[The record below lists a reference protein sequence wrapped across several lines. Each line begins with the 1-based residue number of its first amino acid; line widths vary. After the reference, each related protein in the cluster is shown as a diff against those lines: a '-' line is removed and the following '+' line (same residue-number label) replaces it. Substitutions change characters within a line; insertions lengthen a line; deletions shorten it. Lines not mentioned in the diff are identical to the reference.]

1 MEKTNNENISPS
13 IEFNVERV
21 AKVLFALKD
30 EDDLLHLQEDDFKLL
45 DREGNLTINY
55 DENIFIQFAKG
66 GAGGFGSNELI
77 RQFFPEE
84 FKDNLSFFM
93 KIAESLSDF
102 KEVFLELASE
112 KILNSKNFVKAII
125 QNCGSHYEPVLK
137 YFPKEICKNKDI
149 VLSAVEK
156 NGNNLK
162 YASDE
167 LKKDREV
174 VLAAIVPVLPFE
186 TLTANEAMKYADKS
200 FLSDFEIARVAVA
213 SSGNSLQYFADEI
226 RQDKDIVSI
235 AVNNSS
241 GALEFADKSLLSDK
255 DFILSLP
262 NKIYIPV
269 RGNDNAFSILGDKL
283 KKDHDIVTKAI
294 AMDCNLYQDLPK
306 NLKEDSLI
314 FTEALKDTSFASRKS
329 LPLMVENAPSIITQ
343 DIDTCQKIIS
353 KDLSFFE
360 YLPKSIQSNKQIISF
375 WSKLETKNYSELDEK
390 DLIIFLSFISR
401 DQKSW
406 FRENEETTAQTLKK
420 INTIE
425 GAKSIVTYLGDLESD
440 VFQNLDAKL
449 LTNEEVLNA
458 AVNAKPTYTKAP
470 SIMEYIV
477 SNIQEIYNRRE
488 YIEKVLRKYGSLMEF
503 LPDNLKNDK
512 VLAEIAIKQDYSCFK
527 YLSEELKDN
536 DQIINCLVL
545 ALLQKKIESS
555 SNSFYGD
562 ILEFASNRIKENIE
576 FAEKMSNYGYVM
588 KEFKNDKNIV
598 MNALEHNSYAKFG
611 DIWDFDIAQ
620 IANISRFN
628 LDNDNVKH
636 IVNNKEMMGMQLILA
651 INSSSNLVE
660 DTKPYFD
667 KLNYDWITDNNIG
680 VEDEYG
686 YGYDY

>member
-1 MEKTNNENISPS
+1 MEKTDNENKSPL

-45 DREGNLTINY
+45 DREGNLTSNY

-93 KIAESLSDF
+93 KIAESMSDF

-112 KILNSKNFVKAII
+112 KILNNKNFAKTII
-125 QNCGSHYEPVLK
+125 SNCKVFSLK
-137 YFPKEICKNKDI
+137 YFSEEIRSNKEI
-149 VLSAVEK
+149 VLIAVSK
-156 NGNNLK
+156 NGNELK
-162 YASDE
+162 HTQDE

-174 VLAAIVPVLPFE
+174 VLAAIKTPKVDLF
-186 TLTANEAMKYADKS
+186 ANEAIKYADKS
-200 FLSDFEIARVAVA
+200 FLSDFEIARVVA
-213 SSGNSLQYFADEI
+213 TFSGNSLQYFADEI

-235 AVNNSS
+235 AVNNSP
-241 GALEFADKSLLSDK
+241 GALDFADKSLLSDK

-262 NKIYIPV
+262 SKVY
-269 RGNDNAFSILGDKL
+269 RADGSKFRAFIILGDKL

-306 NLKEDSLI
+306 NLKEDLLI

-343 DIDTCQKIIS
+343 DIDTCKQIIS

-375 WSKLETKNYSELDEK
+375 WSKLESKNYSDLDEK
-390 DLIIFLSFISR
+390 DLIIFLSFITR
-401 DQKSW
+401 DQKRW
-406 FRENEETTAQTLKK
+406 FGKNEETTAQTLKK

-440 VFQNLDAKL
+440 VFQNLDVKL
-449 LTNEEVLNA
+449 LANEEVLNA
-458 AVNAKPTYTKAP
+458 AVNAKATYNNAP

-477 SNIQEIYNRRE
+477 STILEIYENSE
-488 YIEKVLRKYGSLMEF
+488 YIEKVLMKYPKLMEF
-503 LPDNLKNDK
+503 LPDNFKNDK
-512 VLAEIAIKQDYSCFK
+512 VLAEIAIKQDYNCFK
-527 YLSEELKDN
+527 HLSEGLKDD

-545 ALLQKKIESS
+545 ALLQYKSESS
-555 SNSFYGD
+555 SNSFNGD
-562 ILEFASNRIKENIE
+562 ILEFASNRIKDNLE
-576 FAEKMSNYGYVM
+576 FAEKMGNYGYVM
-588 KEFKNDKNIV
+588 KEFNNDKNIV
-598 MNALEHNSYAKFG
+598 MNALKHNTYLEFG
-611 DIWDFDIAQ
+611 YIWDFDIAQ
-620 IANISRFN
+620 IAQISVYD

-636 IVNNKEMMGMQLILA
+636 IVDNEEMMGMQLILA

-680 VEDEYG
+680 VEEEY
-686 YGYDY
+686 YDNY

>member
-1 MEKTNNENISPS
+1 MEKTDNENKSPL

-45 DREGNLTINY
+45 DREGNLTSNY

-93 KIAESLSDF
+93 KIAESMSDF

-112 KILNSKNFVKAII
+112 KILNNKNFAKTII
-125 QNCGSHYEPVLK
+125 SNCKVFSLK
-137 YFPKEICKNKDI
+137 YFSEEIRSNKEI
-149 VLSAVEK
+149 VLIAVSK
-156 NGNNLK
+156 NGNELK
-162 YASDE
+162 HTQDE

-174 VLAAIVPVLPFE
+174 VLAAIKTPQVDLF
-186 TLTANEAMKYADKS
+186 ANEAIKYADKS
-200 FLSDFEIARVAVA
+200 FLSDFEIARVAA
-213 SSGNSLQYFADEI
+213 AFSGNSLQYFADEI

-235 AVNNSS
+235 AVNNSP
-241 GALEFADKSLLSDK
+241 GALDFADKSLLSDK

-262 NKIYIPV
+262 SKVY
-269 RGNDNAFSILGDKL
+269 RADGSKFRAFIILGDKL

-306 NLKEDSLI
+306 NLKEDLLI

-343 DIDTCQKIIS
+343 DIDTCKQIIS

-360 YLPKSIQSNKQIISF
+360 YLPKSIQSNKQIILF
-375 WSKLETKNYSELDEK
+375 WSKLESKNYSDLDEK
-390 DLIIFLSFISR
+390 DLIIFLSFITR
-401 DQKSW
+401 DQKRW
-406 FRENEETTAQTLKK
+406 FGKNEETTAQTLKK

-440 VFQNLDAKL
+440 VFQNLDVKL
-449 LTNEEVLNA
+449 LANEEVLNA
-458 AVNAKPTYTKAP
+458 AVNAKATYNNAP

-477 SNIQEIYNRRE
+477 STILEIYENSE
-488 YIEKVLRKYGSLMEF
+488 YIEKVLMKYPKLMEF
-503 LPDNLKNDK
+503 LPDNFKNDK
-512 VLAEIAIKQDYSCFK
+512 VLAEIAIKQDYNCFK
-527 YLSEELKDN
+527 HLSEGLKDD

-545 ALLQKKIESS
+545 ALLQYKSESS
-555 SNSFYGD
+555 SNSFNGD
-562 ILEFASNRIKENIE
+562 ILEFASNRIKDNLE
-576 FAEKMSNYGYVM
+576 FAEKMGNYGYVM
-588 KEFKNDKNIV
+588 KEFNNDKNIV
-598 MNALEHNSYAKFG
+598 MNALKHNTYLEFG
-611 DIWDFDIAQ
+611 YIWDFDIAQ
-620 IANISRFN
+620 IAQISVYD

-636 IVNNKEMMGMQLILA
+636 IVDNEEMMGMQLILA

-680 VEDEYG
+680 VEEEY
-686 YGYDY
+686 YDNY

>member
-1 MEKTNNENISPS
+1 MEKTDNENKSPL

-45 DREGNLTINY
+45 DREGNLTSNY

-93 KIAESLSDF
+93 KIAESMSDF

-112 KILNSKNFVKAII
+112 KILNNKNFAKTII
-125 QNCGSHYEPVLK
+125 SNCKVFSLK
-137 YFPKEICKNKDI
+137 YFSEEIRSNKEI
-149 VLSAVEK
+149 VLIAVSK
-156 NGNNLK
+156 NGNELK
-162 YASDE
+162 HTQDE

-174 VLAAIVPVLPFE
+174 VLAAIKTPKVDLF
-186 TLTANEAMKYADKS
+186 ANEAIKYADKS
-200 FLSDFEIARVAVA
+200 FLSDFEIARVAA
-213 SSGNSLQYFADEI
+213 AFSGNSLQYFADEI

-235 AVNNSS
+235 AVNNSP
-241 GALEFADKSLLSDK
+241 GALDFADKSLLSDK

-262 NKIYIPV
+262 SKVY
-269 RGNDNAFSILGDKL
+269 RADGSKFRAFIILGDKL

-294 AMDCNLYQDLPK
+294 AMDCDLYQDLPK
-306 NLKEDSLI
+306 NLKEDLLI

-343 DIDTCQKIIS
+343 DIDTCKQIIS

-360 YLPKSIQSNKQIISF
+360 YLPKSIQSNKQIILF
-375 WSKLETKNYSELDEK
+375 WSKLESKNYSDLDEK
-390 DLIIFLSFISR
+390 DLIIFLSFITR
-401 DQKSW
+401 DQKRW
-406 FRENEETTAQTLKK
+406 FGKNEETTAQTLKK

-440 VFQNLDAKL
+440 VFQNLDVKL
-449 LTNEEVLNA
+449 LANEEVLNA
-458 AVNAKPTYTKAP
+458 AVNAKATYNNAP

-477 SNIQEIYNRRE
+477 STILEIYENSE
-488 YIEKVLRKYGSLMEF
+488 YIEKVLMKYPKLMEF
-503 LPDNLKNDK
+503 LPDNFKNDK
-512 VLAEIAIKQDYSCFK
+512 VLAEIAIKQDYNCFK
-527 YLSEELKDN
+527 HLSEGLKDD

-545 ALLQKKIESS
+545 ALLQYKSESS
-555 SNSFYGD
+555 SNSFNGD
-562 ILEFASNRIKENIE
+562 ILEFASNRIKDNLE
-576 FAEKMSNYGYVM
+576 FAEKMGNYGYVM
-588 KEFKNDKNIV
+588 KEFNNDKNIV
-598 MNALEHNSYAKFG
+598 MNALKHNTYLEFG
-611 DIWDFDIAQ
+611 YIWDFDIAQ
-620 IANISRFN
+620 IAQISVYD

-636 IVNNKEMMGMQLILA
+636 IVDNEEMMGMQLILA

-680 VEDEYG
+680 VEEEY
-686 YGYDY
+686 YDNY

>member
-1 MEKTNNENISPS
+1 MEKTDNENKSPL

-45 DREGNLTINY
+45 DREGNLTSNY

-93 KIAESLSDF
+93 KIAESMSDF

-112 KILNSKNFVKAII
+112 KILNNKNFAKTII
-125 QNCGSHYEPVLK
+125 SNCKVFSLK
-137 YFPKEICKNKDI
+137 YFSEEIRSNKEI
-149 VLSAVEK
+149 VLIAVSK
-156 NGNNLK
+156 NGNELK
-162 YASDE
+162 HTQDE

-174 VLAAIVPVLPFE
+174 VLAAIKTPKVDLF
-186 TLTANEAMKYADKS
+186 ANEAIKYADKS
-200 FLSDFEIARVAVA
+200 FLSDFEIARVVA
-213 SSGNSLQYFADEI
+213 TFSGNSLQYFADEI

-235 AVNNSS
+235 AVNNSP
-241 GALEFADKSLLSDK
+241 GALDFADKSLLSDK

-262 NKIYIPV
+262 SKVY
-269 RGNDNAFSILGDKL
+269 RADGSKFRAFIILGDKL

-306 NLKEDSLI
+306 NLKEDLLI

-343 DIDTCQKIIS
+343 DIDTCKQIIS

-375 WSKLETKNYSELDEK
+375 WSKLESKNYSDLDEK
-390 DLIIFLSFISR
+390 DLIIFLSFITR
-401 DQKSW
+401 DQKRW
-406 FRENEETTAQTLKK
+406 FGKNEETTAQTLKK

-440 VFQNLDAKL
+440 VFQNLDVKL
-449 LTNEEVLNA
+449 LANEEVLNA
-458 AVNAKPTYTKAP
+458 AVNAKATYNNAP

-477 SNIQEIYNRRE
+477 STILEIYENSE
-488 YIEKVLRKYGSLMEF
+488 YIEKVLMKYPKLMEF
-503 LPDNLKNDK
+503 LPDNFKNDK
-512 VLAEIAIKQDYSCFK
+512 VLAEIAIKQDYNCFK
-527 YLSEELKDN
+527 HLSEGLKDD

-545 ALLQKKIESS
+545 ALLQYKSESS
-555 SNSFYGD
+555 SNSFNGD
-562 ILEFASNRIKENIE
+562 ILEFASNRIKENLE
-576 FAEKMSNYGYVM
+576 FAEKMGNYGYVM
-588 KEFKNDKNIV
+588 KEFNNDKNIV
-598 MNALEHNSYAKFG
+598 MNALKHNTYLEFG
-611 DIWDFDIAQ
+611 YIWDFDIAQ
-620 IANISRFN
+620 IAQISVYD

-636 IVNNKEMMGMQLILA
+636 IVDNEEMMGMQLILA

-680 VEDEYG
+680 VEEEY
-686 YGYDY
+686 YDNY

>member
-1 MEKTNNENISPS
+1 MKKDNGNITPL

-45 DREGNLTINY
+45 DREGNLTSNY

-93 KIAESLSDF
+93 KIAESMSDF

-112 KILNSKNFVKAII
+112 KILNNKNFAKTII
-125 QNCGSHYEPVLK
+125 SNCKVFSLK
-137 YFPKEICKNKDI
+137 YFSEEIRSNKEI
-149 VLSAVEK
+149 VLIAVSK
-156 NGNNLK
+156 NGNELK
-162 YASDE
+162 HTQDE

-174 VLAAIVPVLPFE
+174 VLAAIKTPQVDLF
-186 TLTANEAMKYADKS
+186 ANEAIKYADKS
-200 FLSDFEIARVAVA
+200 FLSDFEIARVVA
-213 SSGNSLQYFADEI
+213 TFSGNSLQYFADEI

-235 AVNNSS
+235 AVNNSP

-262 NKIYIPV
+262 SKVY
-269 RGNDNAFSILGDKL
+269 RADGSKFRAFIILGDKL

-306 NLKEDSLI
+306 NLKEDLLI

-343 DIDTCQKIIS
+343 DIDTCKKIIS

-360 YLPKSIQSNKQIISF
+360 YLPKNMQSNKEIISF

-406 FRENEETTAQTLKK
+406 FRKNEETTAQTLKK

-425 GAKSIVTYLGDLESD
+425 GAKSIVTYLGDLEPD
-440 VFQNLDAKL
+440 VFQNLDTKL

-477 SNIQEIYNRRE
+477 SNIQEIYNSRE

-512 VLAEIAIKQDYSCFK
+512 GLAEIAIKQDYNSFK
-527 YLSEELKDN
+527 HLSKGLKDD
-536 DQIINCLVL
+536 DQIIDFLL
-545 ALLQKKIESS
+545 SALFTENDSTNFGFEIIE
-555 SNSFYGD
+555 
-562 ILEFASNRIKENIE
+562 LASNRIKENLEI
-576 FAEKMSNYGYVM
+576 AKKLSNYGYVM
-588 KEFKNDKNIV
+588 KGFNTDKDIV
-598 MNALEHNSYAKFG
+598 VNALKHNPYADFG

-620 IANISRFN
+620 IAQISKYDLN
-628 LDNDNVKH
+628 KDKVKT
-636 IVNNKEMMGMQLILA
+636 IVNNKEMMGVQFIMA
-651 INSSSNLVE
+651 INSNSRARDIVE
-660 DTKPYFD
+660 QTKPYFD
-667 KLNYDWITDNNIG
+667 KLDYDWITDNNIG

>member
-1 MEKTNNENISPS
+1 MEKTDNENKSPL

-45 DREGNLTINY
+45 DREGNLTSNY

-93 KIAESLSDF
+93 KIAESMSDF
-102 KEVFLELASE
+102 KEVFLELATE
-112 KILNSKNFVKAII
+112 KILNSKNFAKAII

-186 TLTANEAMKYADKS
+186 ASTANEAMKYADKS

-235 AVNNSS
+235 VVNNSP

-262 NKIYIPV
+262 NKIY
-269 RGNDNAFSILGDKL
+269 RSDGSSFRAFSILGDKL

-306 NLKEDSLI
+306 NLKEDLLI

-343 DIDTCQKIIS
+343 DIDTCKKIIS

-375 WSKLETKNYSELDEK
+375 WSKLESKNYSDLDEK

-401 DQKSW
+401 DQKRW
-406 FRENEETTAQTLKK
+406 FEKNDETTAQTLLK

-425 GAKSIVTYLGDLESD
+425 GVKSIVTYLGDLESD
-440 VFQNLDAKL
+440 MFQNLDVKL
-449 LTNEEVLNA
+449 LANEEVLNT
-458 AVNAKPTYTKAP
+458 AVNAKATYNNAP
-470 SIMEYIV
+470 SIMEHIV
-477 SNIQEIYNRRE
+477 LTIPEIYENRE
-488 YIEKVLRKYGSLMEF
+488 YIEKVLIKYPKLMEF
-503 LPDNLKNDK
+503 LPDNFKNDK

-527 YLSEELKDN
+527 HLSEGLKDD

-545 ALLQKKIESS
+545 ALLQYKSESS
-555 SNSFYGD
+555 DNSFNGD

-598 MNALEHNSYAKFG
+598 MNALEHNPYAEFG

-620 IANISRFN
+620 IANISRYD

-636 IVNNKEMMGMQLILA
+636 IVNNEEMMGMQLILA
-651 INSSSNLVE
+651 INSSSYLVE

-680 VEDEYG
+680 VEEEY
-686 YGYDY
+686 YDNY

>member
-1 MEKTNNENISPS
+1 MEKTDNENKSPL

-45 DREGNLTINY
+45 DREGNLTSNY

-93 KIAESLSDF
+93 KIAESMSDF
-102 KEVFLELASE
+102 KEVFLELATE
-112 KILNSKNFVKAII
+112 KILNSKNFAKAII

-186 TLTANEAMKYADKS
+186 ASTANEAMKYADKS

-213 SSGNSLQYFADEI
+213 SSGNSLQYFADKF
-226 RQDKDIVSI
+226 RKDKEIVSI
-235 AVNNSS
+235 AVNNLPD
-241 GALEFADKSLLSDK
+241 ALEFADKSLLSDK

-262 NKIYIPV
+262 NKIY
-269 RGNDNAFSILGDKL
+269 RSDGSSFRAFSILGDKL

-306 NLKEDSLI
+306 NLKEDLLI

-343 DIDTCQKIIS
+343 DIDTCKKIIS

-375 WSKLETKNYSELDEK
+375 WSKLESKNYSDLDEK

-401 DQKSW
+401 DQKRW
-406 FRENEETTAQTLKK
+406 FEKNDETTAQTLLK

-425 GAKSIVTYLGDLESD
+425 GVKSIVTYLGDLESD
-440 VFQNLDAKL
+440 MFQNLDVKL
-449 LTNEEVLNA
+449 LANEEVLNT
-458 AVNAKPTYTKAP
+458 AVNAKATYNNAP
-470 SIMEYIV
+470 SIMEHIV
-477 SNIQEIYNRRE
+477 LTIPEIYENRE
-488 YIEKVLRKYGSLMEF
+488 YIEKVLIKYPKLMEF
-503 LPDNLKNDK
+503 LPDNFKNDK

-527 YLSEELKDN
+527 HLSEGLKDD

-545 ALLQKKIESS
+545 ALLQYKSESS
-555 SNSFYGD
+555 DNSFNGD

-598 MNALEHNSYAKFG
+598 MNALEHNPYAEFG

-620 IANISRFN
+620 IANISRYD

-636 IVNNKEMMGMQLILA
+636 IVNNEEMMGMQLILA
-651 INSSSNLVE
+651 INSSSYLVE

-680 VEDEYG
+680 VEEEY
-686 YGYDY
+686 YDNY

>member
-1 MEKTNNENISPS
+1 MEKTDNENKSPL

-45 DREGNLTINY
+45 DREGNLTSNY

-93 KIAESLSDF
+93 KIAESMSDF

-112 KILNSKNFVKAII
+112 KILNNKNFAKTII
-125 QNCGSHYEPVLK
+125 SNCKVFSLK
-137 YFPKEICKNKDI
+137 YFSEEIRSNKEI
-149 VLSAVEK
+149 VLIAVSK
-156 NGNNLK
+156 NGNELK
-162 YASDE
+162 HTQDE

-174 VLAAIVPVLPFE
+174 VLAAIKTPQVDLF
-186 TLTANEAMKYADKS
+186 ANEAIKYADKS
-200 FLSDFEIARVAVA
+200 FLSDFEIARVVA
-213 SSGNSLQYFADEI
+213 TFSGNSLQYFADEI

-235 AVNNSS
+235 AVNNSP

-262 NKIYIPV
+262 SKVY
-269 RGNDNAFSILGDKL
+269 RADGSKFRAFIILGDKL

-306 NLKEDSLI
+306 NLKEDLLI

-343 DIDTCQKIIS
+343 DIDTCKQIIS

-360 YLPKSIQSNKQIISF
+360 YLPKSIQSNKQIILF
-375 WSKLETKNYSELDEK
+375 WSKLESKNYSDLDEK
-390 DLIIFLSFISR
+390 DLIIFLSFITR
-401 DQKSW
+401 DQKRW
-406 FRENEETTAQTLKK
+406 FGKNEETTAQTLKK

-440 VFQNLDAKL
+440 VFQNLDVKL
-449 LTNEEVLNA
+449 LANEEVLNA
-458 AVNAKPTYTKAP
+458 AVNAKATYNNAP

-477 SNIQEIYNRRE
+477 STILEIYENSE
-488 YIEKVLRKYGSLMEF
+488 YIEKVLMKYPKLMEF
-503 LPDNLKNDK
+503 LPDNFKNDK
-512 VLAEIAIKQDYSCFK
+512 VLAEIAIKQDYNCFK
-527 YLSEELKDN
+527 HLSEGLKDD

-545 ALLQKKIESS
+545 ALLQYKSESS
-555 SNSFYGD
+555 SNSFNGD
-562 ILEFASNRIKENIE
+562 ILEFASNRIKDNLE
-576 FAEKMSNYGYVM
+576 FAEKMGNYGYVM
-588 KEFKNDKNIV
+588 KEFNNDKNIV
-598 MNALEHNSYAKFG
+598 MNALKHNTYLEFG
-611 DIWDFDIAQ
+611 YIWDFDIAQ
-620 IANISRFN
+620 IAQISVYD

-636 IVNNKEMMGMQLILA
+636 IVNNEEMMGMQLILA
-651 INSSSNLVE
+651 INSSSYLVE

-680 VEDEYG
+680 VEEEY
-686 YGYDY
+686 YDNY

>member
-1 MEKTNNENISPS
+1 MEKTNNENISPL

-30 EDDLLHLQEDDFKLL
+30 EDDLLYLQEDDFKLL
-45 DREGNLTINY
+45 DREGNLTSNY

-66 GAGGFGSNELI
+66 GAGGFGSDDI
-77 RQFFPEE
+77 IKQFFPEE

-102 KEVFLELASE
+102 KQVFLELASE
-112 KILNSKNFVKAII
+112 KILNSKNFAKAII

-186 TLTANEAMKYADKS
+186 ALTANEAMKYADKS

-235 AVNNSS
+235 AVNNSP

-343 DIDTCQKIIS
+343 DVNTCKKIIS
-353 KDLSFFE
+353 RDLSFFE
-360 YLPKSIQSNKQIISF
+360 YLPKNMQSNKEITSF

-390 DLIIFLSFISR
+390 DLIIFLSFISS
-401 DQKSW
+401 DQKRW
-406 FRENEETTAQTLKK
+406 FGKNDETTAQTLKK

-425 GAKSIVTYLGDLESD
+425 GVKSIVTYLGDLESD
-440 VFQNLDAKL
+440 MYQNLDVKL
-449 LTNEEVLNA
+449 LANEEVLNT
-458 AVNAKPTYTKAP
+458 AVNAKATYNNAP

-477 SNIQEIYNRRE
+477 LTIPEIYKNRE
-488 YIEKVLRKYGSLMEF
+488 YIKKVLMKYPKLMEF
-503 LPDNLKNDK
+503 LPDNLKNSK
-512 VLAEIAIKQDYSCFK
+512 VLAEIAINQDYMSFK

-555 SNSFYGD
+555 SNSIYGD

-598 MNALEHNSYAKFG
+598 MNALKHNSYAKFG

-620 IANISRFN
+620 ITNISRYN
-628 LDNDNVKH
+628 LDDDNVKH
-636 IVNNKEMMGMQLILA
+636 IVNNEEMMGMQLILA

-680 VEDEYG
+680 VEEEY
-686 YGYDY
+686 YDNY

>member
-30 EDDLLHLQEDDFKLL
+30 EDDLLYLQEDDFKLL
-45 DREGNLTINY
+45 DREGNLTSNY

-112 KILNSKNFVKAII
+112 KILNSKNFAKAII

-186 TLTANEAMKYADKS
+186 ALTANEAMKYADKS

-213 SSGNSLQYFADEI
+213 SSGNSLQYFTDEI
-226 RQDKDIVSI
+226 RKDKDIVSI
-235 AVNNSS
+235 AVINSP

-343 DIDTCQKIIS
+343 DISTCQKIIS
-353 KDLSFFE
+353 RDLSFFE
-360 YLPKSIQSNKQIISF
+360 YLPKNMQSNKKITSF
-375 WSKLETKNYSELDEK
+375 WSKLETKNYIDLDEK

-401 DQKSW
+401 DQKRW
-406 FRENEETTAQTLKK
+406 FGKNDETTAQTLKK

-425 GAKSIVTYLGDLESD
+425 GVKSIVTYLGDLESD
-440 VFQNLDAKL
+440 MYQNLDVKL
-449 LTNEEVLNA
+449 LANEEVLNT
-458 AVNAKPTYTKAP
+458 AVNAKPTYNNAP

-477 SNIQEIYNRRE
+477 LTIPEIYENRE
-488 YIEKVLRKYGSLMEF
+488 YIKMVLMKYPKLMEF
-503 LPDNLKNDK
+503 LPDNLKNSK
-512 VLAEIAIKQDYSCFK
+512 VLAEIAINQDYNSFK

-545 ALLQKKIESS
+545 ALLQKKSESS

-562 ILEFASNRIKENIE
+562 ILEFASNRIKENLE

-598 MNALEHNSYAKFG
+598 MNALKHNPYAKFG

-620 IANISRFN
+620 IANISRYN
-628 LDNDNVKH
+628 LDDDNVKH
-636 IVNNKEMMGMQLILA
+636 IVNNEEMMGMQLILA

-680 VEDEYG
+680 VEEEY
-686 YGYDY
+686 YDNY

>member
-1 MEKTNNENISPS
+1 MEKTDNENKSPL

-45 DREGNLTINY
+45 DREGNLTSNY

-93 KIAESLSDF
+93 KIAESMSDF

-112 KILNSKNFVKAII
+112 KILNNKNFAKTII
-125 QNCGSHYEPVLK
+125 SNCKVFSLK
-137 YFPKEICKNKDI
+137 YFSEEIRSNKEI
-149 VLSAVEK
+149 VLIAVSK
-156 NGNNLK
+156 NGNELK
-162 YASDE
+162 HTQDE

-174 VLAAIVPVLPFE
+174 VLAAIKTPKVDLF
-186 TLTANEAMKYADKS
+186 ANEAIKYADKS
-200 FLSDFEIARVAVA
+200 FLSDFEIARVVA
-213 SSGNSLQYFADEI
+213 TFSGNSLQYFADEI

-235 AVNNSS
+235 AVNNSP

-262 NKIYIPV
+262 NKIY
-269 RGNDNAFSILGDKL
+269 RSDGSKFRAFSILGDKL

-306 NLKEDSLI
+306 NLKEDLLI

-343 DIDTCQKIIS
+343 DIDTCKQIIS

-360 YLPKSIQSNKQIISF
+360 YLPKSIQSNKQIILF
-375 WSKLETKNYSELDEK
+375 WSKLESKNYSDLDEK
-390 DLIIFLSFISR
+390 DLIIFLSFITR
-401 DQKSW
+401 DQKRW
-406 FRENEETTAQTLKK
+406 FGKNEETTAQTLKK

-440 VFQNLDAKL
+440 VFQNLDVKL
-449 LTNEEVLNA
+449 LANEEVLNA
-458 AVNAKPTYTKAP
+458 AVNAKATYNNAP

-477 SNIQEIYNRRE
+477 STILEIYENSE
-488 YIEKVLRKYGSLMEF
+488 YIEKVLMKYPKLMEF
-503 LPDNLKNDK
+503 LPDNFKNDK
-512 VLAEIAIKQDYSCFK
+512 VLAEIAIKQDYNCFK
-527 YLSEELKDN
+527 HLSEGLKDD

-545 ALLQKKIESS
+545 ALLQYKSESS
-555 SNSFYGD
+555 SNSFNGD
-562 ILEFASNRIKENIE
+562 ILEFASNRIKDNLE
-576 FAEKMSNYGYVM
+576 FAEKMGNYGYVM
-588 KEFKNDKNIV
+588 KEFNNDKNIV
-598 MNALEHNSYAKFG
+598 MNALKHNTYLEFG
-611 DIWDFDIAQ
+611 YIWDFDIAQ
-620 IANISRFN
+620 IAQISVYD

-636 IVNNKEMMGMQLILA
+636 IVDNEEMMGMQLILA

-680 VEDEYG
+680 VEEEY
-686 YGYDY
+686 YDNY

>member
-1 MEKTNNENISPS
+1 MEKTDNENKSPL

-45 DREGNLTINY
+45 DREGNLTSNY

-93 KIAESLSDF
+93 KIAESMSDF

-112 KILNSKNFVKAII
+112 KILNNKNFAKTII
-125 QNCGSHYEPVLK
+125 SNCKVFSLK
-137 YFPKEICKNKDI
+137 YFSEEIRSNKEI
-149 VLSAVEK
+149 VLIAVSK
-156 NGNNLK
+156 NGNELK
-162 YASDE
+162 HTQDE

-174 VLAAIVPVLPFE
+174 VLAAIKTPKVDLF
-186 TLTANEAMKYADKS
+186 ANEAIKYADKS
-200 FLSDFEIARVAVA
+200 FLSDFEIARVAA
-213 SSGNSLQYFADEI
+213 AFSGNSLQYFADEI

-235 AVNNSS
+235 AVNNSP
-241 GALEFADKSLLSDK
+241 GALDFADKSLLSDK

-262 NKIYIPV
+262 SKVY
-269 RGNDNAFSILGDKL
+269 RADGSKFRAFSILGDKL

-294 AMDCNLYQDLPK
+294 AMDCDLYQDLPK
-306 NLKEDSLI
+306 NLKEDLLI

-343 DIDTCQKIIS
+343 DIDTCKQIIS

-375 WSKLETKNYSELDEK
+375 WSKLESKNYSDLDEK
-390 DLIIFLSFISR
+390 DLIIFLSFITR
-401 DQKSW
+401 DQKRW
-406 FRENEETTAQTLKK
+406 FGKNEETTAQTLKK

-440 VFQNLDAKL
+440 VFQNLDVKL
-449 LTNEEVLNA
+449 LANEEVLNA
-458 AVNAKPTYTKAP
+458 AVNAKATYNNAP

-477 SNIQEIYNRRE
+477 STILEIYENSE
-488 YIEKVLRKYGSLMEF
+488 YIEKVLMKYPKLMEF
-503 LPDNLKNDK
+503 LPDNFKNDK
-512 VLAEIAIKQDYSCFK
+512 VLAEIAIKQDYNCFK
-527 YLSEELKDN
+527 HLSEGLKDD

-545 ALLQKKIESS
+545 ALLQYKSESS
-555 SNSFYGD
+555 SNSFNGD
-562 ILEFASNRIKENIE
+562 ILEFASNRIKENLE
-576 FAEKMSNYGYVM
+576 FAEKMGNYGYVM
-588 KEFKNDKNIV
+588 KEFNNDKNIV
-598 MNALEHNSYAKFG
+598 MNALKHNTYLEFG

-620 IANISRFN
+620 IAQISIYD

-636 IVNNKEMMGMQLILA
+636 IVDNQEMMGMQLILA

-680 VEDEYG
+680 VEEEY
-686 YGYDY
+686 YDNY

>member
-1 MEKTNNENISPS
+1 MEKTNNENISPL

-30 EDDLLHLQEDDFKLL
+30 EDDLLYLQEDDFKLL
-45 DREGNLTINY
+45 DREGNLTSNY

-102 KEVFLELASE
+102 KQVFLELASE
-112 KILNSKNFVKAII
+112 KILNSKNFAKAII

-186 TLTANEAMKYADKS
+186 ALTANEAMKYADKS
-200 FLSDFEIARVAVA
+200 FLSDFEMARIAVGCYKFSSYRF

-235 AVNNSS
+235 AVNNSPH
-241 GALEFADKSLLSDK
+241 ALEFADKSLLSDK

-262 NKIYIPV
+262 SSAFK
-269 RGNDNAFSILGDKL
+269 AFSILGDKL
-283 KKDHDIVTKAI
+283 KKDHDVVAKAI
-294 AMDCNLYQDLPK
+294 ALNCDLYQDLPK
-306 NLKEDSLI
+306 NLKEDLFI
-314 FTEALKDTSFASRKS
+314 FTEALKDRSFASRKS
-329 LPLMVENAPSIITQ
+329 LPLMVENAPLIITQ
-343 DIDTCQKIIS
+343 DVNTCKKIIS
-353 KDLSFFE
+353 RDLSFFQ
-360 YLPKSIQSNKQIISF
+360 YLPISLQSNEQIISF
-375 WSKLETKNYSELDEK
+375 WSKLETKNYSELDEE
-390 DLIIFLSFISR
+390 DLIIFLPLISR

-406 FRENEETTAQTLKK
+406 FRENEETAGQTLQK
-420 INTIE
+420 IKTID
-425 GAKSIVTYLGDLESD
+425 GAKSIVAYLGDLESD
-440 VFQNLDAKL
+440 VLQNLDVKL
-449 LTNEEVLNA
+449 LANEEVLNT
-458 AVNAKPTYTKAP
+458 AVNAKATYTKAP
-470 SIMEYIV
+470 SIMEHIV
-477 SNIQEIYNRRE
+477 LTIPEIYENRE
-488 YIEKVLRKYGSLMEF
+488 YIEKVLIKYPKLMEF
-503 LPDNLKNDK
+503 LPDNLKNSK
-512 VLAEIAIKQDYSCFK
+512 VLAEIAINQDYMSFK

-555 SNSFYGD
+555 SNSIYGD

-598 MNALEHNSYAKFG
+598 MNALEHNPYAEFG
-611 DIWDFDIAQ
+611 DIWDFDIAR
-620 IANISRFN
+620 IAPIYYGD

-636 IVNNKEMMGMQLILA
+636 IVKNKEMMGMQLILA

-680 VEDEYG
+680 VEEEY
-686 YGYDY
+686 YDNY

>member
-30 EDDLLHLQEDDFKLL
+30 EDDLLYLQEDDFKLL
-45 DREGNLTINY
+45 DREGNLTSNY

-66 GAGGFGSNELI
+66 GAGGFGSDDI
-77 RQFFPEE
+77 IKQFFPEE

-102 KEVFLELASE
+102 KQVFLELASE
-112 KILNSKNFVKAII
+112 KILNSKNFAKAII

-174 VLAAIVPVLPFE
+174 FLAAIVPVLPFE

-235 AVNNSS
+235 AVNNSPH
-241 GALEFADKSLLSDK
+241 ALEFADKSLLSDK

-262 NKIYIPV
+262 SSAFK
-269 RGNDNAFSILGDKL
+269 AFSILGDKL
-283 KKDHDIVTKAI
+283 KKDHDVVAKAI

-306 NLKEDSLI
+306 NLKEDLFI
-314 FTEALKDTSFASRKS
+314 FTEALKDRSFASRKS
-329 LPLMVENAPSIITQ
+329 LPLMVENAPLIITQ
-343 DIDTCQKIIS
+343 DVNTCKKIIS
-353 KDLSFFE
+353 RDLSFFQ
-360 YLPKSIQSNKQIISF
+360 YLPISLQSNEQIISF
-375 WSKLETKNYSELDEK
+375 WSKLETKNYSELDEE
-390 DLIIFLSFISR
+390 DLIIFLPLISR

-406 FRENEETTAQTLKK
+406 FRENEETAGQTLQK
-420 INTIE
+420 IKTID
-425 GAKSIVTYLGDLESD
+425 GAKSIVAYLGDLESD
-440 VFQNLDAKL
+440 VLQNLDVKL
-449 LTNEEVLNA
+449 LANEEVLNT
-458 AVNAKPTYTKAP
+458 AVNAKATYTKAP
-470 SIMEYIV
+470 SIMEHIV
-477 SNIQEIYNRRE
+477 LTIPEIYENRE
-488 YIEKVLRKYGSLMEF
+488 YIEKVLIKYPKLMEF

-512 VLAEIAIKQDYSCFK
+512 LLAEIAIKQDYMSFK

-562 ILEFASNRIKENIE
+562 ILEFASNRIKENLEI
-576 FAEKMSNYGYVM
+576 AKKLSNYGYVM
-588 KEFKNDKNIV
+588 IGFNTDKDIV
-598 MNALEHNSYAKFG
+598 VNALKHNPYADFG

-620 IANISRFN
+620 IAPIYYGD

-680 VEDEYG
+680 VEEEY
-686 YGYDY
+686 YDNY

>member
-1 MEKTNNENISPS
+1 MEKTDNENKSPL

-45 DREGNLTINY
+45 DREGNLTSNY

-93 KIAESLSDF
+93 KIAESMSDF

-112 KILNSKNFVKAII
+112 KILNNKNFAKTII
-125 QNCGSHYEPVLK
+125 SNCKVFSLK
-137 YFPKEICKNKDI
+137 YFSEEIRSNKEI
-149 VLSAVEK
+149 VLIAVSK
-156 NGNNLK
+156 NGNELK
-162 YASDE
+162 HTQDE

-174 VLAAIVPVLPFE
+174 VLAAIKTPKVDLF
-186 TLTANEAMKYADKS
+186 ANEAIKYADKS
-200 FLSDFEIARVAVA
+200 FLSDFEIARVAA
-213 SSGNSLQYFADEI
+213 AFSGNSLQYFADEI

-235 AVNNSS
+235 AVNNSP
-241 GALEFADKSLLSDK
+241 GALDFADKSLLSDK

-262 NKIYIPV
+262 SKVY
-269 RGNDNAFSILGDKL
+269 RADGSKFRAFSILGDKL

-294 AMDCNLYQDLPK
+294 AMDCDLYQDLPK
-306 NLKEDSLI
+306 NLKEDLLI

-343 DIDTCQKIIS
+343 DIDTCKQIIS

-375 WSKLETKNYSELDEK
+375 WSKLESKNYSDLDEK
-390 DLIIFLSFISR
+390 DLIIFLSFITR
-401 DQKSW
+401 DQKRW
-406 FRENEETTAQTLKK
+406 FGKNEETTAQTLKK

-440 VFQNLDAKL
+440 VFQNLDVKL
-449 LTNEEVLNA
+449 LANEEVLNA
-458 AVNAKPTYTKAP
+458 AVNAKATYNNAP

-477 SNIQEIYNRRE
+477 STILEIYENSE
-488 YIEKVLRKYGSLMEF
+488 YIEKVLMKYPKLMEF
-503 LPDNLKNDK
+503 LPDNFKNDK
-512 VLAEIAIKQDYSCFK
+512 VLAEIAIKQDYNCFK
-527 YLSEELKDN
+527 HLSEGLKDD

-545 ALLQKKIESS
+545 ALLQYKSESS
-555 SNSFYGD
+555 SNSFNGD
-562 ILEFASNRIKENIE
+562 ILEFASNRIKENLE
-576 FAEKMSNYGYVM
+576 FAEKMGNYGYVM

-598 MNALEHNSYAKFG
+598 MNALEHNPYAEFG

-620 IANISRFN
+620 ITNISRYD

-636 IVNNKEMMGMQLILA
+636 IVNNEEMMGMQLILA

-680 VEDEYG
+680 VEEEY
-686 YGYDY
+686 YDNY

>member
-1 MEKTNNENISPS
+1 MEKTDNENKSPL

-45 DREGNLTINY
+45 DREGNLTSNY

-93 KIAESLSDF
+93 KIAESMSDF

-112 KILNSKNFVKAII
+112 KILNNKNFAKTII
-125 QNCGSHYEPVLK
+125 SNCKVFSLK
-137 YFPKEICKNKDI
+137 YFSEEIRSNKEI
-149 VLSAVEK
+149 VLIAVSK
-156 NGNNLK
+156 NGNELK
-162 YASDE
+162 HTQDE

-174 VLAAIVPVLPFE
+174 VLAAIKTPKVDLF
-186 TLTANEAMKYADKS
+186 ANEAIKYADKS
-200 FLSDFEIARVAVA
+200 FLSDFEIARVAA
-213 SSGNSLQYFADEI
+213 AFSGNSLQYFADEI

-235 AVNNSS
+235 AVNNSP
-241 GALEFADKSLLSDK
+241 GALDFADKSLLSDK

-262 NKIYIPV
+262 SKVY
-269 RGNDNAFSILGDKL
+269 RADGSKFRAFSILGDKL

-294 AMDCNLYQDLPK
+294 AMDCDLYQDLPK
-306 NLKEDSLI
+306 NLKEDLLI

-343 DIDTCQKIIS
+343 DIDTCKQIIS

-375 WSKLETKNYSELDEK
+375 WSKLESKNYSDLDEK
-390 DLIIFLSFISR
+390 DLIIFLSFITR
-401 DQKSW
+401 DQKRW
-406 FRENEETTAQTLKK
+406 FGKNEETTAQTLKK

-440 VFQNLDAKL
+440 VFQNLDVKL
-449 LTNEEVLNA
+449 LANEEVLNA
-458 AVNAKPTYTKAP
+458 AVNAKATYNNAP

-477 SNIQEIYNRRE
+477 STILEIYENSE
-488 YIEKVLRKYGSLMEF
+488 YIEKVLMKYPKLMEF
-503 LPDNLKNDK
+503 LPDNFKNDK
-512 VLAEIAIKQDYSCFK
+512 VLAEIAIKQDYNCFK
-527 YLSEELKDN
+527 HLSEGLKDD

-545 ALLQKKIESS
+545 ALLQYKSESS
-555 SNSFYGD
+555 SNSFNGD
-562 ILEFASNRIKENIE
+562 ILEFASNRIKENLE
-576 FAEKMSNYGYVM
+576 FAEKMGNYGYVM
-588 KEFKNDKNIV
+588 KEFNNDKNIV
-598 MNALEHNSYAKFG
+598 MNALKHNTYLEFG
-611 DIWDFDIAQ
+611 YIWDFDIAQ
-620 IANISRFN
+620 IAQISVYD

-636 IVNNKEMMGMQLILA
+636 IVDNEEMMGMQLILA

-680 VEDEYG
+680 VEEEY
-686 YGYDY
+686 YDNY

>member
-1 MEKTNNENISPS
+1 MEKTDNENKSPL

-45 DREGNLTINY
+45 DREGNLTSNY

-93 KIAESLSDF
+93 KIAESMSDF

-112 KILNSKNFVKAII
+112 KILNNKNFAKTII
-125 QNCGSHYEPVLK
+125 SNCKVFSLK
-137 YFPKEICKNKDI
+137 YFSEEIRSNKEI
-149 VLSAVEK
+149 VLIAVSK
-156 NGNNLK
+156 NGNELK
-162 YASDE
+162 HTQDE

-174 VLAAIVPVLPFE
+174 VLAAIKTPQVDLF
-186 TLTANEAMKYADKS
+186 ANEAIKYADKS
-200 FLSDFEIARVAVA
+200 FLSDFEIARVVA
-213 SSGNSLQYFADEI
+213 TFSGNSLQYFADEI

-235 AVNNSS
+235 AVNNSP

-262 NKIYIPV
+262 SKVY
-269 RGNDNAFSILGDKL
+269 RADGSKFRAFIILGDKL

-306 NLKEDSLI
+306 NLKEDLLI

-343 DIDTCQKIIS
+343 DIDTCKKIIS

-360 YLPKSIQSNKQIISF
+360 YLPKNTQSNKEIISF

-406 FRENEETTAQTLKK
+406 FRKNEETTAQTLKK

-425 GAKSIVTYLGDLESD
+425 GAKSIVTYLGDLEPD
-440 VFQNLDAKL
+440 VFQNLDTKL

-477 SNIQEIYNRRE
+477 SNIQKIYNSRE

-512 VLAEIAIKQDYSCFK
+512 GLAEIAIKQDYNSFK
-527 YLSEELKDN
+527 HLSKGLKDD
-536 DQIINCLVL
+536 DQIIDFLL
-545 ALLQKKIESS
+545 SALFTENDSTNGNQWFEVIE
-555 SNSFYGD
+555 
-562 ILEFASNRIKENIE
+562 LASNRIKENLEI
-576 FAEKMSNYGYVM
+576 AKKLSNYGYVM
-588 KEFKNDKNIV
+588 KGFNTDKDIV
-598 MNALEHNSYAKFG
+598 VNALKHNPYADFG

-620 IANISRFN
+620 IAQISKYDLN
-628 LDNDNVKH
+628 KDKVKT
-636 IVNNKEMMGMQLILA
+636 IVNNKEMMGVQFIMA
-651 INSSSNLVE
+651 INSNSRARDIVE
-660 DTKPYFD
+660 QTKPYFD
-667 KLNYDWITDNNIG
+667 KLDYDWITDNNIG

>member
-1 MEKTNNENISPS
+1 MEKTDNENKSPL

-45 DREGNLTINY
+45 DREGNLTSNY

-93 KIAESLSDF
+93 KIAESMSDF

-112 KILNSKNFVKAII
+112 KILNNKNFAKTII
-125 QNCGSHYEPVLK
+125 SNCKVFSLK
-137 YFPKEICKNKDI
+137 YFSEEIRSNKEI
-149 VLSAVEK
+149 VLIAVSK
-156 NGNNLK
+156 NGNELK
-162 YASDE
+162 HTQDE

-174 VLAAIVPVLPFE
+174 VLAAIKTPQVDLF
-186 TLTANEAMKYADKS
+186 ANEAIKYADKS
-200 FLSDFEIARVAVA
+200 FLSDFEIARVVA
-213 SSGNSLQYFADEI
+213 TFSGNSLQYFADEI

-235 AVNNSS
+235 AVNNSP

-262 NKIYIPV
+262 SKVY
-269 RGNDNAFSILGDKL
+269 RADGSKFRAFIILGDKL

-306 NLKEDSLI
+306 NLKEDLLI

-343 DIDTCQKIIS
+343 DIDTCKQIIS

-360 YLPKSIQSNKQIISF
+360 YLPKSIQSNKQIILF
-375 WSKLETKNYSELDEK
+375 WSKLESKNYSDLDEK
-390 DLIIFLSFISR
+390 DLIIFLSFITR
-401 DQKSW
+401 DQKRW
-406 FRENEETTAQTLKK
+406 FGKNEETTAQTLKK

-440 VFQNLDAKL
+440 VFQNLDVKL
-449 LTNEEVLNA
+449 LANEEVLNA
-458 AVNAKPTYTKAP
+458 AVNAKATYNNAP

-477 SNIQEIYNRRE
+477 STILEIYENSE
-488 YIEKVLRKYGSLMEF
+488 YIEKVLMKYPKLMEF
-503 LPDNLKNDK
+503 LPDNFKNDK
-512 VLAEIAIKQDYSCFK
+512 VLAEIAIKQDYNCFK
-527 YLSEELKDN
+527 HLSEGLKDD

-545 ALLQKKIESS
+545 ALLQYKSESS
-555 SNSFYGD
+555 SNSFNGD
-562 ILEFASNRIKENIE
+562 ILEFASNRIKDNLE
-576 FAEKMSNYGYVM
+576 FAEKMGNYGYVM
-588 KEFKNDKNIV
+588 KEFNNDKNIV
-598 MNALEHNSYAKFG
+598 MNALKHNTYLEFG
-611 DIWDFDIAQ
+611 YIWDFDIAQ
-620 IANISRFN
+620 IAQISVYD

-636 IVNNKEMMGMQLILA
+636 IVDNEEMMGMQLILA

-680 VEDEYG
+680 VEEEY
-686 YGYDY
+686 YDNY

>member
-1 MEKTNNENISPS
+1 MEKTDNENKSPL

-45 DREGNLTINY
+45 DREGNLTSNY

-93 KIAESLSDF
+93 KIAESMYDF

-112 KILNSKNFVKAII
+112 KILNNKNFAKTII
-125 QNCGSHYEPVLK
+125 SNCKVFSLK
-137 YFPKEICKNKDI
+137 YFSEEIRSNKEI
-149 VLSAVEK
+149 VLIAVSK
-156 NGNNLK
+156 NGNELK
-162 YASDE
+162 HTQDE

-174 VLAAIVPVLPFE
+174 VLTAIKTPQVDLF
-186 TLTANEAMKYADKS
+186 ANEAIKYADKS
-200 FLSDFEIARVAVA
+200 FLSDFEIARVVA
-213 SSGNSLQYFADEI
+213 TFSGNSLQYFADEI

-235 AVNNSS
+235 AVNNSP
-241 GALEFADKSLLSDK
+241 GALDFADKSLLSDK

-262 NKIYIPV
+262 SKVY
-269 RGNDNAFSILGDKL
+269 RADGSKFRAFSILGDKL

-294 AMDCNLYQDLPK
+294 ALDCNLYQDLPK
-306 NLKEDSLI
+306 NLKEDLLI

-343 DIDTCQKIIS
+343 DIDTCKQIIS

-375 WSKLETKNYSELDEK
+375 WSKLESKNYSDLDEK
-390 DLIIFLSFISR
+390 DLIIFLSFITR
-401 DQKSW
+401 DQKRW
-406 FRENEETTAQTLKK
+406 FGKNEETTAQTLKK

-440 VFQNLDAKL
+440 VFQNLDVKL
-449 LTNEEVLNA
+449 LANEEVLNA
-458 AVNAKPTYTKAP
+458 AVNAKATYNNAP

-477 SNIQEIYNRRE
+477 STILEIYENSE
-488 YIEKVLRKYGSLMEF
+488 YIEKVLMKYPKLMEF
-503 LPDNLKNDK
+503 LPDNFKNDK
-512 VLAEIAIKQDYSCFK
+512 VLAEIAIKQDYNCFK
-527 YLSEELKDN
+527 HLSEGLKDD

-545 ALLQKKIESS
+545 ALLQYKSESS
-555 SNSFYGD
+555 SNSFNGD
-562 ILEFASNRIKENIE
+562 ILEFASNRIKDNLE
-576 FAEKMSNYGYVM
+576 FAEKMGNYGYVM
-588 KEFKNDKNIV
+588 KEFNNDKNIV
-598 MNALEHNSYAKFG
+598 MNALKHNTYLEFG
-611 DIWDFDIAQ
+611 YIWDFDIAQ
-620 IANISRFN
+620 IAQISVYD

-636 IVNNKEMMGMQLILA
+636 IVDNEEMMGMQLILA

-680 VEDEYG
+680 VEEEY
-686 YGYDY
+686 YDNY

>member
-1 MEKTNNENISPS
+1 MDKTDNENITPS
-13 IEFNVERV
+13 IKFNVERV
-21 AKVLFALKD
+21 AKVLFAYNNQ
-30 EDDLLHLQEDDFKLL
+30 DDLLYLTEDDFKLL
-45 DREGNLTINY
+45 DKYGKLTNKV
-55 DENIFIQFAKG
+55 DENIFVQLAKK
-66 GAGGFGSNELI
+66 GSGDFNDGWTA
-77 RQFFPEE
+77 FFPEE
-84 FKDNLSFFM
+84 FKDNLKLFM
-93 KIAESLSDF
+93 KIANSMYYLNES
-102 KEVFLELASE
+102 FLKLASK
-112 KILNSKNFVKAII
+112 KILNNKDFAKTIVSNCVKY
-125 QNCGSHYEPVLK
+125 NGSILK
-137 YFPKEICKNKDI
+137 YFSEEIRNNKGI
-149 VLSAVEK
+149 VLIAVAK
-156 NGNNLK
+156 NGNELK
-162 YASDE
+162 YASGK

-174 VLAAIVPVLPFE
+174 VL
-186 TLTANEAMKYADKS
+186 TATNTGKSMGFFSNESIKYVDKS
-200 FLSDFEIARVAVA
+200 FLSDFEIARVAV
-213 SSGNSLQYFADEI
+213 SFSGNSLQYFTDEI

-235 AVNNSS
+235 AVNNSP

-262 NKIYIPV
+262 NKINGSDGS
-269 RGNDNAFSILGDKL
+269 RFRAFSILADKL

-306 NLKEDSLI
+306 NLKEDLLI

-343 DIDTCQKIIS
+343 DIDTCKKIIS
-353 KDLSFFE
+353 IDLSFFE
-360 YLPKSIQSNKQIISF
+360 YLPENMQSNKEIISF

-425 GAKSIVTYLGDLESD
+425 GAKSIVTYLGDLEPD
-440 VFQNLDAKL
+440 VFQNLDTKL

-477 SNIQEIYNRRE
+477 SNIKEIYNSRE

-512 VLAEIAIKQDYSCFK
+512 GLAEIAIKQDYNCFK
-527 YLSEELKDN
+527 HLSKGLKDD
-536 DQIINCLVL
+536 DQIIDFLL
-545 ALLQKKIESS
+545 SALFTENDSTNFKFEIIE
-555 SNSFYGD
+555 
-562 ILEFASNRIKENIE
+562 LASNRIKENLEI
-576 FAEKMSNYGYVM
+576 AKNLSNYGYVM
-588 KEFKNDKNIV
+588 EGFNTDKDIV
-598 MNALEHNSYAKFG
+598 VNALKHNPYADFG

-620 IANISRFN
+620 IAQISTYDLN
-628 LDNDNVKH
+628 KDKVKT
-636 IVNNKEMMGMQLILA
+636 IVNNKEMMGVQFIMA
-651 INSSSNLVE
+651 INSNSRARDIVE
-660 DTKPYFD
+660 QTKPYFD
-667 KLNYDWITDNNIG
+667 KLDYDWITDNNIG

>member
-21 AKVLFALKD
+21 TKVLFAYNNQ
-30 EDDLLHLQEDDFKLL
+30 DDLLYLTEDDFKLL
-45 DREGNLTINY
+45 DKDGKLTNKF
-55 DENIFIQFAKG
+55 DENIFVQLAKK
-66 GAGGFGSNELI
+66 GSGDFNDGWTA
-77 RQFFPEE
+77 FFPEE
-84 FKDNLSFFM
+84 FKDNLKLFM
-93 KIAESLSDF
+93 KIANSMYYLNET
-102 KEVFLELASE
+102 FLKLASK
-112 KILNSKNFVKAII
+112 KILNNKDFAKTIVSNCVKH
-125 QNCGSHYEPVLK
+125 NGSILK
-137 YFPKEICKNKDI
+137 YFSEEIRNNKGI
-149 VLSAVEK
+149 VLIAVAN
-156 NGNNLK
+156 NGNELK
-162 YASDE
+162 DASDK

-174 VLAAIVPVLPFE
+174 VL
-186 TLTANEAMKYADKS
+186 TATNTGKSMGFFSNESIKYADKS
-200 FLSDFEIARVAVA
+200 FLSDFEIARVAVS
-213 SSGNSLQYFADEI
+213 SSGQSLQYFAAEI
-226 RQDKDIVSI
+226 RQDKEIVRI
-235 AVNNSS
+235 AVNNSP
-241 GALEFADKSLLSDK
+241 GVLEFADKSLLSDK

-262 NKIYIPV
+262 NKIY
-269 RGNDNAFSILGDKL
+269 RADGSKFKAFSILGDKL

-306 NLKEDSLI
+306 NLKEDLLI
-314 FTEALKDTSFASRKS
+314 FTEALKDMSFASRKS

-512 VLAEIAIKQDYSCFK
+512 GLAEIAIKQDYNSFK
-527 YLSEELKDN
+527 HLSKGLKDD
-536 DQIINCLVL
+536 DQIIDF
-545 ALLQKKIESS
+545 LLSTLFTENDSTNFRFEIIE
-555 SNSFYGD
+555 
-562 ILEFASNRIKENIE
+562 LASNRIKENLEI
-576 FAEKMSNYGYVM
+576 AKKLSNYGYVM
-588 KEFKNDKNIV
+588 IGFNTDKDIV
-598 MNALEHNSYAKFG
+598 VNALKHNPYADFG

-620 IANISRFN
+620 IAQISTYDLN
-628 LDNDNVKH
+628 KDKVKT
-636 IVNNKEMMGMQLILA
+636 IVNNKEMMGVQFIMA
-651 INSSSNLVE
+651 INSNSRARDIVE
-660 DTKPYFD
+660 QTKPYFD
-667 KLNYDWITDNNIG
+667 KLDYDWITDNNIG

>member
-30 EDDLLHLQEDDFKLL
+30 EDDLLYLQEDDFKLL
-45 DREGNLTINY
+45 DREGNLTSNY

-102 KEVFLELASE
+102 KQVFLELASE
-112 KILNSKNFVKAII
+112 KILNSKNFAKAII

-186 TLTANEAMKYADKS
+186 ALTANEAIKYADKS
-200 FLSDFEIARVAVA
+200 FLSDFEMARIAVA

-235 AVNNSS
+235 AVNNSPH
-241 GALEFADKSLLSDK
+241 ALEFADKSLLSDK

-262 NKIYIPV
+262 SSAFK
-269 RGNDNAFSILGDKL
+269 AFSILGDKL
-283 KKDHDIVTKAI
+283 KKDHDVVAKAI

-306 NLKEDSLI
+306 NLKEDLFI
-314 FTEALKDTSFASRKS
+314 FTEALKDRSFASRKS
-329 LPLMVENAPSIITQ
+329 LPLMVENAPLIITQ
-343 DIDTCQKIIS
+343 DVNTCKKIIS
-353 KDLSFFE
+353 RDLSFFQ
-360 YLPKSIQSNKQIISF
+360 YLPISLQSNEQIISF
-375 WSKLETKNYSELDEK
+375 WSKLETKNYSELDEE
-390 DLIIFLSFISR
+390 DLIIFLPLISR

-406 FRENEETTAQTLKK
+406 FRENEETAGQTLQK
-420 INTIE
+420 IKTID
-425 GAKSIVTYLGDLESD
+425 GAKSIVAYLGDLESD
-440 VFQNLDAKL
+440 VLQNLDVKL
-449 LTNEEVLNA
+449 LANEEVLNT
-458 AVNAKPTYTKAP
+458 AVNAKATYTKAP
-470 SIMEYIV
+470 SIMEHIV
-477 SNIQEIYNRRE
+477 PTIPETNDHRDYV
-488 YIEKVLRKYGSLMEF
+488 EKALMKYGLLLEF
-503 LPDNLKNDK
+503 FPENLRNDRA
-512 VLAEIAIKQDYSCFK
+512 LAEIAINQDYMSFK

-555 SNSFYGD
+555 SNSIYGD

-598 MNALEHNSYAKFG
+598 MNALEHNPYAEFG
-611 DIWDFDIAQ
+611 DIWDFDIAR
-620 IANISRFN
+620 IAPIYYGD

-680 VEDEYG
+680 VEEEY
-686 YGYDY
+686 YDNY